1 MSSQVEARSLAD
13 LNFLAANPPRY
24 PVNPAEEPRESL
36 ILYISRV
43 PGTSDVILSTSK
55 PQKKNVTGEDIANSL
70 YYVHLDS
77 PSDELLAPP
86 VRPPADEHSPRSS
99 LESSRSAIPRKPLPS
114 TTSVSSTAVPHVPK
128 LLIPQ
133 SAVAAGPAS
142 APGFMPA
149 VTSPRLDHY
158 GAGNT
163 DIPREEERERAAAV
177 SRDGY
182 TANPMFR
189 NSRQYRAAELPE
201 LPPRSP
207 PRPTSSP
214 GAAIARKPLGPRPL
228 DGPYP
233 VERDVEMH
241 REPSYQSSDRHTA
254 EPRLS
259 PALLHADLAVRPAH
273 IPTTTSYMSAGPV
286 LPPQGDQRATFTA
299 FSLTIIRRDPSSG
312 VQWNVGKVSSPQPYP
327 PIRGHFERELDAQE
341 LGQFGGPKPN
351 IDVHLEASGYAKFRG
366 GMPTR
371 HDIDAAKRSIGSS
384 SGHPANPRL
393 SAEHAGPPRQWAAH
407 QAQIEEGFS
416 RQVVMAYSKSFASNF
431 KDAFRRRG
439 SSVNSNDSYHD
450 ELAPPRPFRPGH
462 ASSHSV
468 ASIESTGSM
477 ETDDRDPQALIT
489 QPGPGLKP
497 RGYVFMSPWDGRCEF
512 QTGNGGKSLK
522 CRHKLPSHDDGFNPL
537 VVTQAL
543 RDGQAFNRARNGSV
557 SAAVTG
563 SKPVSEL
570 RFNLPSGGLFGPSKK
585 EGGRHFHDRFHKLL
599 NLEDESSDEE
609 EEDAP
614 MDLSLGREKAGGGNR
629 GKRAKL
635 GKLIIHDEGL
645 KMLDLVVAANIG
657 VWWTTWERAF

>member
-24 PVNPAEEPRESL
+24 PVNPAEDPRESL
-36 ILYISRV
+36 VLYISRV
-43 PGTSDVILSTSK
+43 PGTSDVILSTAK
-55 PQKKNVTGEDIANSL
+55 PQKKNVTGEDIATPL

-86 VRPPADEHSPRSS
+86 VRPPADDPSPRSS
-99 LESSRSAIPRKPLPS
+99 LESSRSAIPRKPLPPA
-114 TTSVSSTAVPHVPK
+114 TSVSSTAVPHVPK

-142 APGFMPA
+142 APGFMPVA
-149 VTSPRLDHY
+149 PSPRLDRY
-158 GAGNT
+158 GPGSS
-163 DIPREEERERAAAV
+163 DFPREEERERTAVV

-189 NSRQYRAAELPE
+189 TSRQYHTAELPE

-207 PRPTSSP
+207 PKPTSGT
-214 GAAIARKPLGPRPL
+214 GAAVARKPLGPRPL
-228 DGPYP
+228 EAPHP
-233 VERDVEMH
+233 VGRDAEMH
-241 REPSYQSSDRHTA
+241 LESSYQSNDRHAA

-259 PALLHADLAVRPAH
+259 PALVHADLAVRPAH
-273 IPTTTSYMSAGPV
+273 IPTTAPY
-286 LPPQGDQRATFTA
+286 LPAVPSLSVQGDQRITVMA

-312 VQWNVGKVSSPQPYP
+312 VQWNVGKVSSPQTYP
-327 PIRGHFERELDAQE
+327 PTRGQIERELDAQE
-341 LGQFGGPKPN
+341 LGQLGPKPN
-351 IDVHLEASGYAKFRG
+351 IDIHLETSGYVKFRG
-366 GMPTR
+366 GMPNR
-371 HDIDAAKRSIGSS
+371 YDVDAAKRSIGTS
-384 SGHPANPRL
+384 SGHAAIPRHGV
-393 SAEHAGPPRQWAAH
+393 EDGGPPGQWQSH
-407 QAQIEEGFS
+407 KAQIDEGFS
-416 RQVVMAYSKSFASNF
+416 RQVAMVYSKSFASNL
-431 KDAFRRRG
+431 KQAFRRRG
-439 SSVNSNDSYHD
+439 SSVNSNDSSHD
-450 ELAPPRPFRPGH
+450 ELAPPKPFRPGH

-477 ETDDRDPQALIT
+477 EMDERDPQALIT

-543 RDGQAFNRARNGSV
+543 RDGQAFNRARNSSV
-557 SAAVTG
+557 SAVVTG

-570 RFNLPSGGLFGPSKK
+570 RFNLPSGGLFAPSKK
-585 EGGRHFHDRFHKLL
+585 DGTRHFHDRFHKLL
-599 NLEDESSDEE
+599 NLEDDSSDEE

>member
-13 LNFLAANPPRY
+13 LNYLAANPPRY

-36 ILYISRV
+36 VLYISRV

-86 VRPPADEHSPRSS
+86 VRPPADDHSSRSS

-114 TTSVSSTAVPHVPK
+114 AASVSSNAVPHVPK

-133 SAVAAGPAS
+133 SAVVTGPAS
-142 APGFMPA
+142 APGFVPGA
-149 VTSPRLDHY
+149 PSPRLDHY
-158 GAGNT
+158 GLGST
-163 DIPREEERERAAAV
+163 DDPREEERERAAAPV

-189 NSRQYRAAELPE
+189 TSRQYHTAELPE

-207 PRPTSSP
+207 PKPTSGA
-214 GAAIARKPLGPRPL
+214 GAAISRKPLGPRPL
-228 DGPYP
+228 EAPHP
-233 VERDVEMH
+233 VDRDAEMH
-241 REPSYQSSDRHTA
+241 REPSYQSYDRRAA

-259 PALLHADLAVRPAH
+259 PSLVHADLAVRPAH
-273 IPTTTSYMSAGPV
+273 LPTTTPYLSAGPT
-286 LPPQGDQRATFTA
+286 LPAQGDQRVTVTA

-312 VQWNVGKVSSPQPYP
+312 VQWNVGKVSSPQTYP
-327 PIRGHFERELDAQE
+327 AARGQFERELDPLD
-341 LGQFGGPKPN
+341 LGQVGPKSN
-351 IDVHLEASGYAKFRG
+351 IDIHLETSGYVKFRG

-384 SGHPANPRL
+384 SGHPAIPRHD
-393 SAEHAGPPRQWAAH
+393 AGDAGPPRQWQAH

-416 RQVVMAYSKSFASNF
+416 RQVVMAYSKSFASNL
-431 KDAFRRRG
+431 KHAFRRRG
-439 SSVNSNDSYHD
+439 SSVNSNDSSHD

-477 ETDDRDPQALIT
+477 EMDERDPQALIT
-489 QPGPGLKP
+489 QPGPGMKP

-522 CRHKLPSHDDGFNPL
+522 CRHKLPSHDDAFNPL
-537 VVTQAL
+537 VLTQAL

-570 RFNLPSGGLFGPSKK
+570 RFNLPSVGLFGPSKK
-585 EGGRHFHDRFHKLL
+585 DGNRHFHDRFHKLL